1 MNAELVSPMALI
13 GLFAAPGGG
22 DGRGHVR
29 RGPLAWL
36 AEELR
41 YRRAWWALNR
51 LDDRDLDDMNLGRGD
66 LPALARRHARAA
78 A

>member
-13 GLFAAPGGG
+13 GLLAAPGGR
-22 DGRGHVR
+22 DPGRAR

-41 YRRAWWALNR
+41 YRRALWALNR
-51 LDDRDLDDMNLGRGD
+51 FDDRDLDDLNLGRGD